1 MAFDKWEKAHR
12 RELAKIEKQILA
24 IYEAAA
30 DEAASIGMMVGELT
44 DDIFSFDKFPITHDR
59 INKLMTDMHDRMEKV
74 VVDGVNS
81 SWTLANNKNNELARM
96 VLGSAVG
103 HLTQAQ
109 YKRYFSNND
118 TARQAFLARKHKG
131 LGLSD
136 SVWHYTDIYKH
147 EIELGLDVGIRSGV
161 SADVMSRELRQYL
174 QFPDKLFRR
183 VRDEH
188 GMLKLSQAAKQ
199 FHPGQGVYRSSYMN
213 ARRLAATETNMA
225 YRSADFERYQRMDFI
240 VGIEVHL
247 SQNHTCKGVKG
258 PFIDIC
264 DELKGEYP
272 KDFKFTGWHP
282 HCRCFTTTILK
293 TEKEMAEDEKRIMR
307 GLDPLEGSENQVTDV
322 PDGFKQWLSD
332 NEDRIGRAHSIPYF
346 LKDNGT
352 ITRVPHVLED
362 GRVVKWNKFE
372 LKEFRQPTRQ
382 LTPLEIA
389 QQRHASRTPQHIA
402 DIQARADARQAVLKD
417 YALTEKRAGNILNM
431 ASGWHE
437 VSFVALQ
444 TAMDTVANSVVYRK
458 AQMEEL
464 KNALKGAIAEI
475 KAQQAAEKALA
486 DIIPDVHKWHE
497 QFTLA
502 ELQKVKDSIPTFKA
516 GKATKYYVNNFE
528 DFPLAKQ
535 KQLLMDEAKYV
546 SDANYFKPHTLHKT
560 WEVAKSAYEKQVALV
575 DEKIA
580 WEATDIKLANIK
592 VYSAANPKSLKIANL
607 IAEAE
612 KIKAAG
618 GSIADVEA
626 KILEAEK
633 IKAKNEASVAS
644 HAKIAAQ
651 KKAKELA
658 DLQQKKVGLE
668 QQKKD
673 LESMIALAKPT
684 NAPGLTKMKD
694 DLKAVEK
701 ELKAVDKK
709 IDKLGGGDPFTPDA
723 YTKARNDAALWT
735 NKKDAKGLYDRTP
748 GDDYFRPFAEQDW
761 ARWRQNE
768 KEVAYNYTSGSSYIN
783 EPLYTKYLSKKY
795 GIHGEVRNSW
805 DDINTL
811 TDMIDKSTPF
821 TRDVWLNRG
830 ASAGEFL
837 GQFGIELD
845 PSNPSSVVGAVGEQ
859 KPFMSTAHSKC
870 WGFVDDGGNPR
881 SPVVYNIYCPKGTKG
896 IYTEPYS
903 AFGNGG
909 FNWDGKSKARL
920 GKEVEVIL
928 QRGTRLRV
936 LKAEYKNGQWFI
948 DMEVIGQPV
957 RIPFQP

>member
-1 MAFDKWEKAHR
+1 MALDKWEKAHR

-30 DEAASIGMMVGELT
+30 AEAASIGMMVGELT

-389 QQRHASRTPQHIA
+389 QQRHAARTPQQIA

-502 ELQKVKDSIPTFKA
+502 ELQGAKDAVKKKVLDIQVKA
-516 GKATKYYVNNFE
+516 GG
-528 DFPLAKQ
+528 DLAAQ
-535 KQLLMDEAKYV
+535 KKLMEKEMLYV
-546 SDANYFKPHTLHKT
+546 SDGNYLKPHTLHKT
-560 WEVAKSAYEKQVALV
+560 WEVAQQSYLKQIGIL

-580 WEATDIKLANIK
+580 WQPVEQSLAAIKS
-592 VYSAANPKSLKIANL
+592 YSAANPKSLKIANL

-612 KIKAAG
+612 KIKASG
-618 GSIADVEA
+618 GSIASVMD
-626 KILEAEK
+626 KIAEAEK
-633 IKAKNEASVAS
+633 IKAKNEASVIS
-644 HAKIAAQ
+644 HAKKAMKEKVAKLTKQKADLIIQKNEIELEIEKAKLSGDKALLKAKQKELKKVQGKIDKVDNELGNAGDIFSDAAYSDARKGVAQ
-651 KKAKELA
+651 KF
-658 DLQQKKVGLE
+658 
-668 QQKKD
+668 
-673 LESMIALAKPT
+673 T
-684 NAPGLTKMKD
+684 NAPE
-694 DLKAVEK
+694 A
-701 ELKAVDKK
+701 
-709 IDKLGGGDPFTPDA
+709 
-723 YTKARNDAALWT
+723 
-735 NKKDAKGLYDRTP
+735 
-748 GDDYFRPFAEQDW
+748 DDYFHQYATEIWPKLTDE
-761 ARWRQNE
+761 E
-768 KEVAYNYTSGSSYIN
+768 KEALWGYTAGSGYIT
-783 EPLYTKYLSKKY
+783 EPLRAINGHYYYYSNRMAETEKHIRALTTALDKCALKEDVFIKRDDAAWGVEYVFGIKDLSKY
-795 GIHGEVRNSW
+795 
-805 DDINTL
+805 
-811 TDMIDKSTPF
+811 
-821 TRDVWLNRG
+821 
-830 ASAGEFL
+830 
-837 GQFGIELD
+837 Q
-845 PSNPSSVVGAVGEQ
+845 SNPKALVGMVGTDESFISCGSC
-859 KPFMSTAHSKC
+859 KNTFFTATGRKD
-870 WGFVDDGGNPR
+870 VI
-881 SPVVYNIYCPKGTKG
+881 YNIYCPKGTKG
-896 IYTEPYS
+896 TYCEPFSSCGTY
-903 AFGNGG
+903 GRR
-909 FNWDGKSKARL
+909 WDGIRKSNPSNRNENEFL
-920 GKEVEVIL
+920 L
-928 QRGTRLRV
+928 QRGTKYRITGA
-936 LKAEYKNGQWFI
+936 KYDAAADKWTI
-948 DMEVIGQPV
+948 DIEVIGQLQRDFV
-957 RIPFQP
+957 MKMGSGGYYCEFL

>member
-1 MAFDKWEKAHR
+1 MALDKWEKAHR

-30 DEAASIGMMVGELT
+30 AEAASIGMMVGELT

-389 QQRHASRTPQHIA
+389 QQRHAARTPQQIA

-458 AQMEEL
+458 AQMDEL
-464 KNALKGAIAEI
+464 KSALKGTIAEI
-475 KAQQAAEKALA
+475 KQQQVTEKALA
-486 DIIPDVHKWHE
+486 DIIPDVHKWHQ

-502 ELQKVKDSIPTFKA
+502 ELQEVKSKVSDKLLQWE
-516 GKATKYYVNNFE
+516 NL
-528 DFPLAKQ
+528 PLAEKL
-535 KQLLMDEAKYV
+535 KKIENEINYV
-546 SDANYFKPHTLHKT
+546 SDANFWKPHKIYPT
-560 WEVAKSAYEKQVALV
+560 WEVAVSAYKKQSQLV
-575 DEKIA
+575 NDAIA
-580 WEATDIKLANIK
+580 WMPVDTELAQIKAYSLAHKKSIK
-592 VYSAANPKSLKIANL
+592 ISQL

-612 KIKAAG
+612 KIKAHG
-618 GSIADVEA
+618 GSISQVKA
-626 KILEAEK
+626 KIDEANA
-633 IKAKNEASVAS
+633 IKAKNDASVIS
-644 HAKIAAQ
+644 HAKNEAK

-658 DLQQKKVGLE
+658 DLQQKKIDLE
-668 QQKKD
+668 QKKAK
-673 LESMIALAKPT
+673 LEAYYSLADMHKLSSLPQVK
-684 NAPGLTKMKD
+684 A
-694 DLKAVEK
+694 DLKAVED
-701 ELKAVDKK
+701 ELKVVDKK

-723 YTKARNDAALWT
+723 YTKARKDAALWT

-761 ARWRQNE
+761 ARWSQNE

-795 GIHGEVRNSW
+795 GINGEVRNSW

-837 GQFGIELD
+837 GQFGVKLD
-845 PSNPSSVVGAVGEQ
+845 PNNPSSVVGAVGEQ
-859 KPFMSTAHSKC
+859 KPFMSTAHSKS

-957 RIPFQP
+957 KIPFQP